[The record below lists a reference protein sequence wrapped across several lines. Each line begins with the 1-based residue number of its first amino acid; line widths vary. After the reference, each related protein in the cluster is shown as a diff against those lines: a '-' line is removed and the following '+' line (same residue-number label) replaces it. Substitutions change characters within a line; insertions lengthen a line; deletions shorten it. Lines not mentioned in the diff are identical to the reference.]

1 MTDWLEVYGLNYGKP
16 YPEFE
21 YSSADPFDITQL
33 APSQDPT
40 SRLLDK
46 LTTFDQTSS
55 LLMHDK
61 DKIAALITEL
71 QQAMDYEARRLIL
84 QQQYGAYR
92 DILISQLE
100 ARYEQE
106 LNKKKGFGF
115 IKNLFSPINVD
126 YLLLLK
132 QYLYDLKMAADGTG
146 YHAITA
152 ELKIL
157 ANYAYHGPD
166 YFKPFPEPPLD
177 PGTTNRAVAA
187 PDQNIIMYVSGFNSD
202 WQGAAREA
210 YLIAYKLGYE
220 LSDIFVFSYVNKS
233 DWPIQLS
240 ELIDRNGTF
249 VGDARLLADKQAATS
264 KASPNDQEL
273 EELLDKNN
281 KRLRHWN
288 FSSTDNLQSSLYEK
302 SQALATQLQHIKNN
316 LPADQSDR
324 RFNLIC
330 TSQGAAIGAGF
341 MLQKN
346 PAQTEFLMD
355 AELNQFLDKYALF
368 IGAHGG
374 SYLAEARKLAGE
386 TGILVKLVENVAIF
400 LSRWLPQLEVVQSFK
415 RTLDAPAARDLAIS
429 SDFTAG
435 NYRALSPENLAETT
449 AHLKSHK
456 GIEIYHANDDVTTSV
471 PLLPLPG
478 TTEIRLMTG
487 RHGVFPPAGLG
498 DSSYAACNKYI
509 YHYFLTDKQ
518 PLPSLESD
526 QLIYCGYIKKGLADK
541 QLPIDKITLPG
552 ILGWLHPI
560 LATERA
566 KSFLIPFL
574 TGQAGI
580 VDYEVEQEVY
590 KQLNRELKRLKPAYW
605 PCPRFQPFKP

>member
-1 MTDWLEVYGLNYGKP
+1 MTDWLEVYDMGYGKP
-16 YPEFE
+16 YPEFQ
-21 YSSADPFDITQL
+21 YPADPFDIKQL

-46 LTTFDQTSS
+46 LTLYDDTSS
-55 LLMHDK
+55 LLMYDK
-61 DKIAALITEL
+61 DKVAALIKEL
-71 QQAMDYEARRLIL
+71 RQAQDYEARKLIL

-92 DILISQLE
+92 DILMAQLE
-100 ARYEQE
+100 AKYDQE
-106 LNKKKGFGF
+106 LNKKKGFGL
-115 IKNLFSPINVD
+115 IKNVFSPLNVD

-132 QYLYDLKMAADGTG
+132 QYLYDLKAAADGTG

-166 YFKPFPEPPLD
+166 YLKPFPEPPFD

-187 PDQNIIMYVSGFNSD
+187 PDQNILMYVSGFNSD

-220 LSDIFVFSYVNKS
+220 LSDIFVFSYVDKS
-233 DWPIQLS
+233 NWPIQLS
-240 ELIDRNGTF
+240 EIMDRNGTF
-249 VGDARLLADKQAATS
+249 VGDARLLADKQAETT
-264 KASPNDQEL
+264 KADPNDQEL
-273 EELLDKNN
+273 KDLLDRHVN
-281 KRLRHWN
+281 RLRQWC
-288 FSSTDNLQSSLYEK
+288 FSSTQNLQSNLYDK
-302 SQALATQLQHIKNN
+302 SQALAAQLHHIKNS
-316 LPADQSDR
+316 LPADQPGR

-330 TSQGAAIGAGF
+330 TSQGAGVGVGF

-355 AELNQFLDKYALF
+355 SELNEFLDKYALF

-386 TGILVKLVENVAIF
+386 TGILVKLVENTATF
-400 LSRWLPQLEVVQSFK
+400 LSRWLPQLDFVQSFK
-415 RTLDAPAARDLAIS
+415 QTLDAPATRDLAIS

-435 NYRALSPENLAETT
+435 NYRALAPGNLAEAT
-449 AHLKSHK
+449 AHLKNHQ

-471 PLLPLPG
+471 PLLPLPS
-478 TTEIRLMTG
+478 TTEIRMMVG
-487 RHGVFPPAGLG
+487 RHGVVPPPGMG

-509 YHYFLTDKQ
+509 YQNFLPGNK

-541 QLPIDKITLPG
+541 QVPLDNLPLPG
-552 ILGWLHPI
+552 LLGWLHPI

-580 VDYEVEQEVY
+580 VDYEVEQEVF
-590 KQLNRELKRLKPAYW
+590 KELNQELKRLKPAYW
-605 PCPRFQPFKP
+605 PRPRFQPFKP